1 MNDKNLDGMFRLIL
15 LIYCSI
21 IKKKMSEF
29 IYDDLKNSMIVN
41 VTKNLFLQQ
50 VEKTELIN

>member
-1 MNDKNLDGMFRLIL
+1 MFRLIL

>member
-1 MNDKNLDGMFRLIL
+1 
-15 LIYCSI
+15 
-21 IKKKMSEF
+21 MSEF

>member
-1 MNDKNLDGMFRLIL
+1 MFRLIS

-21 IKKKMSEF
+21 MKNMSEF
-29 IYDDLKNSMIVN
+29 LYDDLKNSMIVN

>member
-1 MNDKNLDGMFRLIL
+1 MFRLIL

-29 IYDDLKNSMIVN
+29 IYDYLKNSMIVN